1 MMKRWMLVIASAFLG
16 IMLITGCG
24 GDAKKDAAPETKKKI
39 VVGLD
44 DQFPPMGFRN
54 EKNEIVGFDIDMAKE
69 AAKRMGV
76 EMEFKAIDWGSKE
89 AELKSGRVD
98 MLWNG
103 LTMLEERKKNVLF
116 SKPYMANK
124 QIVIVKKGTVVES
137 KKDLAGKIVAVQD
150 DSSGM
155 NSVVKD
161 KETSDTFKE
170 LKKYPDFLSAFI
182 DLENGRIDVLVGDE
196 VLTRYYMAKNP
207 DKFEAV
213 NGFDFGTEVFG
224 VGMRLDNK
232 ELQTKLDKA
241 LDEMKKDGTAAKISE
256 QWFGKNLVE

>member
-1 MMKRWMLVIASAFLG
+1 MMKRWVLVIASAFLG
-16 IMLITGCG
+16 MMLIAGCG
-24 GDAKKDAAPETKKKI
+24 GDAKKDATPAAKKKI

-103 LTMLEERKKNVLF
+103 LTMLEERKKNILF
-116 SKPYMANK
+116 SKPYMQNK
-124 QIVIVKKGTVVES
+124 QIVIVKKGTVVGT
-137 KKDLAGKIVAVQD
+137 KADLAGKIVAVQD

-155 NSVVKD
+155 NSVLKD
-161 KETSDTFKE
+161 KKTLDTFKE

-182 DLENGRIDVLVGDE
+182 DLENGRIDVLVGDA

-213 NGFDFGTEVFG
+213 SGFDFGTEVFG
-224 VGMRLDNK
+224 VGMRLDDK
-232 ELQTKLDKA
+232 ATQEKLDKA
-241 LDEMKKDGTAAKISE
+241 LDEMKKDGTAAKISQ
-256 QWFGKNLVE
+256 QWFGENLVE